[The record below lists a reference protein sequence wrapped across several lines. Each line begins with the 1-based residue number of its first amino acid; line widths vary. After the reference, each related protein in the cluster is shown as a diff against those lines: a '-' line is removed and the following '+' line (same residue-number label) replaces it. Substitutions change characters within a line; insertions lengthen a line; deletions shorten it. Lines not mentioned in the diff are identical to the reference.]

1 MNVPGKIALVAGA
14 TSGLGLARR
23 KLSGQ
28 GAKVGVFVR
37 RGALA
42 GDIDPVLENE
52 AIGAEGTSP
61 TTRLS
66 RPQFGRASGGTAYST
81 SPRPASA
88 RGNRAP
94 AERRRSAANI
104 T

>member
-42 GDIDPVLENE
+42 GDIDPLLENE

-66 RPQFGRASGGTAYST
+66 RPQFGRTSGGTAYST

-94 AERRRSAANI
+94 AERRPSAANI